1 MQFLALIYEDE
12 SRFAQ
17 GYDEAEFAEYG
28 VFGKKH
34 AGAIKGGNALQ
45 PTPTAKTVNTFR
57 YPGATPSISS
67 NQSQNAI
74 LWAVENTGHAILYA
88 YNATTL
94 QMLYNSDQA
103 ANERDHFGAG
113 NKFITP
119 VIINGKV
126 YVGTTKGV
134 GVFGLL
140 SDPK

>member
-1 MQFLALIYEDE
+1 AKLLPIPA
-12 SRFAQ
+12 AQ
-17 GYDEAEFAEYG
+17 
-28 VFGKKH
+28 
-34 AGAIKGGNALQ
+34 
-45 PTPTAKTVNTFR
+45 TTNTFR

-74 LWAVENTGHAILYA
+74 LWAVENTAHAILYA

-103 ANERDHFGAG
+103 SSERDHFGAG

-126 YVGTTKGV
+126 YVGTTTGV